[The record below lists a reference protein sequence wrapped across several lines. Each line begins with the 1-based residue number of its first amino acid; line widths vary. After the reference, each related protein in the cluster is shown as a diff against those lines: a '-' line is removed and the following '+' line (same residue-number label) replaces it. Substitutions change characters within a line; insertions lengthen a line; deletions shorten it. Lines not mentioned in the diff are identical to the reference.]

1 MDFTSIFNGEALT
14 LAQFN
19 EKTKGMKLADLSTGE
34 YVEKGKDD
42 KQKNDIESLKQQIA
56 EKDETIANLEKAKGD
71 ADSMQKEL
79 DRYKQAEADREKAEK
94 EAQMDAILTQTA
106 ESALEGREF
115 VNDYTRT
122 YFLGELKKA
131 IQDPANKGKKPA
143 DLFADMT
150 KDVDGVFKN
159 PQHEPLKIA
168 GVTKTDTSGNMTKD
182 QIMSIRDASERQA
195 AIAAHL
201 DLFGKE

>member
-42 KQKNDIESLKQQIA
+42 KQKKDIEFLKQQIA

>member
-1 MDFTSIFNGEALT
+1 MTREEVKNILKDVTDEQLSAL
-14 LAQFN
+14 L
-19 EKTKGMKLADLSTGE
+19 DLNSRDIGKA
-34 YVEKGKDD
+34 KGKSDD
-42 KQKNDIESLKQQIA
+42 QKAELENLRNQLA
-56 EKDETIANLEKAKGD
+56 EKDEAIANLEKAKGD
-71 ADSMQKEL
+71 TAAIQAEL
-79 DRYKQAEADREKAEK
+79 DRYKQAEEERAKAEK

-115 VNDYTRT
+115 VNEYTRAH
-122 YFLGELKKA
+122 FLGELKKA

-143 DLFADMT
+143 DLFSDMT

-168 GVTKTDTSGNMTKD
+168 GIKRSDTSGNMTKD
-182 QIMSIRDASERQA
+182 QIMDIKDASERQA

-201 DLFGKE
+201 DLFRKD

>member
-34 YVEKGKDD
+34 YVAKGKD
-42 KQKNDIESLKQQIA
+42 KEQKEEIEFLKRQLA
-56 EKDETIANLEKAKGD
+56 EKDETISNLEKAKGD
-71 ADSMQKEL
+71 SAAVQAEL
-79 DRYKQAEADREKAEK
+79 EKYKQAEAERAKQEK

-115 VNDYTRT
+115 VNEYTRAH
-122 YFLGELKKA
+122 FLGELKKA

-150 KDVDGVFKN
+150 KDVDGIFRN
-159 PQHEPLKIA
+159 PQHEPLKIT
-168 GVTKTDTSGNMTKD
+168 GVTKRDTSGNMTKD
-182 QIMSIRDASERQA
+182 KIMSIKDASERQA
-195 AIAAHL
+195 AIAEHL
-201 DLFGKE
+201 DLFRKD